1 MTKQLKTILVGQH
14 FKPPAKALLA
24 ALPQGAKVT
33 IIPEPDNPYDP
44 EALLVVVETSEINE
58 ASLDEAMLAG
68 MGQSREEVMSAERW
82 TLGHVA
88 ASGGKPLLK
97 AKAAGADDLVGTKEI
112 HAAANDEW
120 PQEARIEVRG
130 DGTVVLTLENPS

>member
-1 MTKQLKTILVGQH
+1 MTKQLKTLLVGQH

-33 IIPEPDNPYDP
+33 IIPEPDNPYDS
-44 EALLVVVETSEINE
+44 EALLVVVETSEIDE
-58 ASLDEAMLAG
+58 SSLDEAMLAG
-68 MGQSREEVMSAERW
+68 MGQSLSDVMEQESW

-97 AKAAGADDLVGTKEI
+97 AKAAGADDLIGTKEV

-120 PQEARIEVRG
+120 PQEAKVEVRG
-130 DGTVVLTLENPS
+130 DGTVVLMLDVGG

>member
-33 IIPEPDNPYDP
+33 IIPEPDNPYDS
-44 EALLVVVETSEINE
+44 EALLVVVESGEIDE
-58 ASLDEAMLAG
+58 AYLDEAMLAG
-68 MGQSREEVMSAERW
+68 MGQSIEDVMEQESW
-82 TLGHVA
+82 NLGHVA

-97 AKAAGADDLVGTKEI
+97 ARAAGADDLVGTKEV
-112 HAAANDEW
+112 HAAANGIW
-120 PQEARIEVRG
+120 PQEATIEIRG